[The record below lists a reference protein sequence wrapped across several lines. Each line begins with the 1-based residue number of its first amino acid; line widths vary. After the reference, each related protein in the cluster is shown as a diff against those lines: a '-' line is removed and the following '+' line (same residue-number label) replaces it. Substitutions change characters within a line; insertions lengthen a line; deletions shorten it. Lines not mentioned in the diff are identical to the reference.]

1 MAQSGIFNI
10 LPTDYQLYLE
20 SMMPSMNE
28 VPIGSE
34 YFDDEMTDQI
44 RDNVL
49 SNYFGNTSLSQ
60 DTGKVEGTIGEMDY
74 WSDRYSKGYQDPDT
88 LTGYNKLFNSLGSY
102 NYKFNRPSA
111 PTFDNASIDI
121 TDRYD
126 WNPDYG
132 VIEYENEFDMPT
144 FQALKSG
151 TQKKL
156 GAPVS
161 YGWTG
166 MYDDPNR
173 RGDVTG
179 SMLAKHLWNQKIGVN
194 NRGGGGESRGLDLP
208 NTAEML
214 GNYFGH
220 RASEG
225 EGRNVNFN
233 IPVSNETIRN
243 YQPTNVSSNRERSV
257 GPPGRNYRAGG
268 IVSLVV

>member
-34 YFDDEMTDQI
+34 YFDEEMTDQI

-60 DTGKVEGTIGEMDY
+60 DTGKVEGTIGEEQY

-88 LTGYNKLFNSLGSY
+88 LTGFNKLFNSLGSY

-132 VIEYENEFDMPT
+132 VRGYD
-144 FQALKSG
+144 
-151 TQKKL
+151 KL
-156 GAPVS
+156 GAPIS

-194 NRGGGGESRGLDLP
+194 NRGGGGESRGLDFS

-233 IPVSNETIRN
+233 IPVSNETIRS
-243 YQPTNVSSNRERSV
+243 YQPTNVSSNRKRSV

-268 IVSLVV
+268 LASLMI